1 MMKCESSSSR
11 FQPGEGPSM
20 DLLDCETLNF
30 EKVVSSSKL
39 FSDLNFQQNITP
51 INTKQLQYV

>member
-1 MMKCESSSSR
+1 M
-11 FQPGEGPSM
+11 G
-20 DLLDCETLNF
+20 LLRDCETLNF
-30 EKVVSSSKL
+30 QKVVSSSKL